1 MGRSLFCVLFYSV
14 RNLNIRIDK
23 FGFNAE
29 SIGDKLIQ
37 QQKCFGPVVYWRE
50 WSGKIWMLCSLTVW
64 PRHKVQP
71 NIFLYYIPIPPSLFS
86 LFDHSIC
93 ALPKKPWRAQRAKRK
108 LFKSIFII
116 FPSTSAQLDK
126 DIPKTFFLFGV
137 LLLPWNNLYDGGSQ
151 EGVGVGCETK
161 REKTKSSFIYD
172 NKQNS
177 KRLEYKWMSVKFF
190 DQPRYSRKAAAHV
203 RARK

>member
-64 PRHKVQP
+64 QRKAPTQSVAKH
-71 NIFLYYIPIPPSLFS
+71 FLYYIRIPPSLFS

-93 ALPKKPWRAQRAKRK
+93 ALPKKPWRAQRAERK
-108 LFKSIFII
+108 LFKSIFIML
-116 FPSTSAQLDK
+116 PSTSAQLDK
-126 DIPKTFFLFGV
+126 DILRFFLFGV
-137 LLLPWNNLYDGGSQ
+137 LLLPWNNLYDGG
-151 EGVGVGCETK
+151 
-161 REKTKSSFIYD
+161 
-172 NKQNS
+172 
-177 KRLEYKWMSVKFF
+177 
-190 DQPRYSRKAAAHV
+190 
-203 RARK
+203 